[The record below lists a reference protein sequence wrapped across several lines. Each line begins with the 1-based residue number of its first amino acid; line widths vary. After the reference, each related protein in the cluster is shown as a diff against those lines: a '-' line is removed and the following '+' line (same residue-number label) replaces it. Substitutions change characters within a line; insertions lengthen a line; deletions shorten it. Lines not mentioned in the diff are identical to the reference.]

1 MSWIEHKPKHGQ
13 GDKRIWHR
21 IFTPPTGGV
30 SQVTSVYVVVVV
42 NLETR
47 RANSRGSL
55 SQSRPDTRWDAALTL
70 TDGRVLN
77 ADGQDYNERG
87 CQQKLTRAINRL
99 LTTIGDP
106 TDCLLGE
113 VRFR

>member
-13 GDKRIWHR
+13 EDKRIWHR

-30 SQVTSVYVVVVV
+30 SQVTSVYVVVIV
-42 NLETR
+42 NIETR

-55 SQSRPDTRWDAALTL
+55 SQSRPDTRWSATL
-70 TDGRVLN
+70 DMTDGRVLHS
-77 ADGQDYNERG
+77 DGSDFNERG
-87 CQQKLTRAINRL
+87 AMQKITRAVNKL
-99 LTTIGDP
+99 LTAVGDP